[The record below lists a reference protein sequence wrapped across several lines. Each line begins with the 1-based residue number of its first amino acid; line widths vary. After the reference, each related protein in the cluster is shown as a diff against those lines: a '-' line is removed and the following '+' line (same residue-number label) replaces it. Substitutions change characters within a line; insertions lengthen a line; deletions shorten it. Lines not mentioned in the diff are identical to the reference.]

1 MKSYYEILINKQPL
15 EEKIIVAEN
24 NFVAESKANGEII
37 INKVNGQDSVMTGT
51 AFRTRV
57 NLKHTI
63 KSGYVPEFTVEAW
76 NTDLPEFMT
85 KLKALGAELKK
96 QYPDMPEIEKA
107 NESTGYELTPEDAG
121 I

>member
-15 EEKIIVAEN
+15 EEKIVAEQN
-24 NFVAESKANGEII
+24 NFQAEGNTNGEII
-37 INKVNGQDSVMTGT
+37 ITKVNGQDSVMTGK